1 VLAENIEFVQNKYER
16 RKKEKFDD
24 LSAFNDYKSRIESD
38 DFRRQTEREAREDR
52 IKRLLNRVPTVT
64 VEQASV
70 VHEQEIERKVKEH
83 QLQREQFEEQLLQ
96 KKRED
101 TRRKNE
107 DMVKRLDMQIEE
119 KKARHQ

>member
-1 VLAENIEFVQNKYER
+1 VQNKYER